1 MTGLANARTLIS
13 DKMTEPR
20 RHRVVVAP
28 VRKPPAELRGVRVI
42 VENDPDPDVSYLE
55 QEGFEDR
62 RAAYKRGEL
71 GFLGVRVEA
80 DVFIKDTEQMLVS
93 PGLEGIES
101 DLAEGELD
109 QIIGE
114 EWTALRAVLKTVG
127 VATEQLP
134 LEASREWIEWRT

>member
-1 MTGLANARTLIS
+1 M
-13 DKMTEPR
+13 
-20 RHRVVVAP
+20 
-28 VRKPPAELRGVRVI
+28 
-42 VENDPDPDVSYLE
+42 
-55 QEGFEDR
+55 
-62 RAAYKRGEL
+62 
-71 GFLGVRVEA
+71 RVEA